1 MRRPRSFLT
10 QYHWTF
16 QLLFVAVAATSACC
30 LSVTAIDRPVAE
42 FINANVKLEWLLT
55 ARLLS
60 VVSTLVPFVL
70 LIVLI
75 FRYVVTGES
84 IKMRNRI
91 IALVVSASGAILCVE
106 IIKVMFWRTNVSE
119 YLAAGM
125 YSFRYL
131 DFANSQ
137 DLSSFPSE
145 YGAISGTIATSLCK
159 MMPSYRPTLI
169 LLVLI
174 LTGSQIVSGVDFVSD
189 IFSGLAIGIASFLVI
204 EKIFAFIGDPRTE

>member
-30 LSVTAIDRPVAE
+30 FSVTAIDRPVAE

-75 FRYVVTGES
+75 FGYVVTGES

-91 IALVVSASGAILCVE
+91 IALVVSASEAILCVE
-106 IIKVMFWRTNVSE
+106 IIKVMFWRTNV
-119 YLAAGM
+119 
-125 YSFRYL
+125 
-131 DFANSQ
+131 
-137 DLSSFPSE
+137 
-145 YGAISGTIATSLCK
+145 T
-159 MMPSYRPTLI
+159 RP
-169 LLVLI
+169 
-174 LTGSQIVSGVDFVSD
+174 
-189 IFSGLAIGIASFLVI
+189 A
-204 EKIFAFIGDPRTE
+204 RTENAVG

>member
-1 MRRPRSFLT
+1 
-10 QYHWTF
+10 
-16 QLLFVAVAATSACC
+16 
-30 LSVTAIDRPVAE
+30 
-42 FINANVKLEWLLT
+42 
-55 ARLLS
+55 
-60 VVSTLVPFVL
+60 
-70 LIVLI
+70 
-75 FRYVVTGES
+75 
-84 IKMRNRI
+84 MRNRI
-91 IALVVSASGAILCVE
+91 IALVVSASGAILYVE

-145 YGAISGTIATSLCK
+145 YGAISGTIAASLCK